1 MAIQSGEFET
11 IQRRTKGLTFSALAV
26 GLAENPQ
33 GPLVICL
40 HGFPDTPRTYRNQL
54 PLLAGAGY
62 RVIAPVLRGYE
73 PSSQP
78 GNRDYSVLSLVDD
91 VLDWVDHL
99 GIEGVHLVGHDWG
112 AAIACAAGSIAPGRF
127 QSLTLIACTNFTRAS
142 KVLRN
147 VPRQALLS
155 WYINF
160 FQLRGIAE
168 VALKRPGWPLLRK
181 LWRDWA
187 PGYALP
193 PREWELLIR
202 ELEQPGVIDA
212 ALSYY
217 RQNASP
223 GVFLGWRKLGLEGK
237 AEVDVRTLV
246 VAGLEDGCF
255 DSRIFEHIYLQ
266 EDFPRG
272 LRIEKLAGA
281 GHFPHLERPEL
292 FNTLLLEWLAADS
305 IAI

>member
-1 MAIQSGEFET
+1 MAIQANDFET
-11 IQRRTKGLTFSALAV
+11 LQRSAGGLTFSALAL
-26 GLAENPQ
+26 GLLENPQ

-40 HGFPDTPRTYRNQL
+40 HGFPDSARTYRHQL
-54 PLLAGAGY
+54 PALAAAGY
-62 RVIAPVLRGYE
+62 RVIAPVSRGYE

-78 GNRDYSVLSLVDD
+78 ESRDYSVISLVDD
-91 VLDWVDHL
+91 VLGWVDHL
-99 GIEGVHLVGHDWG
+99 EVEKAHLIGHDWG
-112 AAIACAAGSIAPGRF
+112 ASIACSAGSIAPQRF
-127 QSLTLIACTNFTRAS
+127 HSLTAIASTNFTRAS
-142 KVLRN
+142 SILRN
-147 VPRQALLS
+147 VPRQGLLS

-187 PGYALP
+187 PGYMLP
-193 PREWELLIR
+193 PQEWELLIR

-237 AEVDVRTLV
+237 AEVSVRTLV
-246 VAGLEDGCF
+246 VAGLDDGCF
-255 DSRIFEHIYLQ
+255 DSRIYDYVFLP
-266 EDFPRG
+266 EDFPQG
-272 LRIEKLAGA
+272 LRVEKMAGA
-281 GHFPHLERPEL
+281 GHFPHQERPEL
-292 FNTLLLEWLAADS
+292 FNAMLLEWLAADS
-305 IAI
+305 IAR